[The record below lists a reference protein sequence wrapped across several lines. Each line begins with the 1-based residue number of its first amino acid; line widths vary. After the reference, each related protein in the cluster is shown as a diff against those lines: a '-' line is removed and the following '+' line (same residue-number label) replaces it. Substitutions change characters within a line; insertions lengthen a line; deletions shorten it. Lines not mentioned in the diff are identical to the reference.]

1 MATPLQ
7 SLWSQLIE
15 IPSLF
20 WFGRL
25 VLFLSKLIL
34 NRENVVEILRSQGLR
49 ILVDLVTLAHLH
61 TSRAV
66 VPTQTQVLTCY
77 LETVFC
83 IRNDFFRI
91 WIQLSRWFRIL

>member
-1 MATPLQ
+1 VAPPLQ
-7 SLWSQLIE
+7 SLCSQLIE
-15 IPSLF
+15 IPCD
-20 WFGRL
+20 RL

-66 VPTQTQVLTCY
+66 VPTQTQVWY
-77 LETVFC
+77 LLGTWPHCCPSE
-83 IRNDFFRI
+83 
-91 WIQLSRWFRIL
+91 

>member
-1 MATPLQ
+1 VATLLQ
-7 SLWSQLIE
+7 SLWSQLIV
-15 IPSLF
+15 L
-20 WFGRL
+20 FGRL

-66 VPTQTQVLTCY
+66 VPTQTQVLTGTC
-77 LETVFC
+77 F
-83 IRNDFFRI
+83 
-91 WIQLSRWFRIL
+91 

>member
-1 MATPLQ
+1 
-7 SLWSQLIE
+7 
-15 IPSLF
+15 
-20 WFGRL
+20 

-66 VPTQTQVLTCY
+66 VPTQTQVLTK
-77 LETVFC
+77 LLG
-83 IRNDFFRI
+83 RI
-91 WIQLSRWFRIL
+91 VVLPE

>member
-1 MATPLQ
+1 MATLLQ
-7 SLWSQLIE
+7 SLWSQLIV
-15 IPSLF
+15 L
-20 WFGRL
+20 FGRL

-66 VPTQTQVLTCY
+66 VPTQTQVLNCY
-77 LETVFC
+77 LAAVLC
-83 IRNDFFRI
+83 IRNDFFWIRI
-91 WIQLSRWFRIL
+91 QISRWFRIL

>member
-1 MATPLQ
+1 
-7 SLWSQLIE
+7 
-15 IPSLF
+15 LF
-20 WFGRL
+20 CFGRL

-66 VPTQTQVLTCY
+66 VPTQTQVPY
-77 LETVFC
+77 LIV
-83 IRNDFFRI
+83 I
-91 WIQLSRWFRIL
+91 